1 MPDLEPDPCKRPGV
15 LHGTAAPLSDAL
27 RGALYAAIEAI
38 YAAGGSDTSVH
49 HNAPEPD
56 TGPHAVAT
64 NYDAALTPSCPASNP
79 PLEAA
84 CVRLTECLK
93 HWESRIEDRSL
104 RGQAAV
110 YHFHPPS
117 NMPDFESRVMGQSMS
132 AADSALITR
141 LRFLCPKVGFEV
153 FPVVLKYTGTT
164 RQYNAWVQQTNGHVE
179 PASTGHNGFWKPYQ
193 HVKHSPSVFQF
204 NSFSGPT
211 LAETAG
217 CHEGNVLD
225 ERNVAWERARRGL
238 FSWQS
243 PDEKRHFEEERRVRE
258 ANPKWYQNIIPGTS
272 GDLGHYYA
280 PLEFV
285 NTAEQSQPA
294 SHIWQYLLTQCNQS
308 VESAAYFGAVQAL
321 CNFVWPKGDD
331 MPTETRILGM
341 QVRDRQEWIDAIDS
355 TVMGDLIMASLV
367 IKDSQLCNSLI
378 VQTQTEPNVDYTWV
392 CEKAS
397 VHGYSA
403 AEVLFGLRRFLFK
416 RNNFLQIA
424 TIIGK
429 LPAYSDSN
437 DTAEIVS
444 ELVKSTLD
452 TLEHPVSASHGRV
465 VVNFLKLFRDF
476 ETWSD
481 MVKSALASEP
491 RRLHRHTQF
500 MLGLLNRLLE
510 VAIKGRLPVDEVMA
524 FYQQYAELMSSSHPL
539 WQVHRLVSDAT
550 KAQNAE
556 AKAARQAWCIAEP
569 AEELTNDTSEP
580 LPTNHT
586 VIAGLFRNLDR
597 LGMHDQVTNLAD
609 HIVQHVAEIE
619 PIHMAPLWLPLLMT
633 LQDLADPE
641 TPAFRRLFEAI
652 FERYDEAVFE
662 DVSGRLEQDPGSIPH
677 MAACCSHC
685 EKLDPYFE
693 QPNWK
698 TLHLVRPRAVVD
710 HIETRLREQGK
721 PVKTVVYGKNEANL
735 TMQLTKASLVN
746 EKLRTAGELRRQE
759 ATRTVRRFDPARLL
773 PFLEDKEDIMWKLG
787 NAESQEAPE
796 NTPAKSSD
804 SPSAGAARL
813 SSISSSST
821 SDTSLDHLETPH
833 TDPQHRPTKS
843 EAPSSIETRLG
854 GATPKLESHGGPGI
868 VKAGSP
874 SASDLT
880 GRAGHEDIRE
890 MFGATAKKEKTTPG
904 GSQGLPR
911 SSGASTRDR
920 LKTFGLVKRTSRPTY
935 DDASA
940 ERLRAALDK
949 GRAPRVTPGSSSSG
963 TPFRYSSKAETSAKR
978 TESARVCSWGFGLA
992 RSPPPP
998 PLRKGVAGSAGP
1010 TPRPSSL
1017 AGASGRGLGAGVRK
1031 RSPPSSPSP
1040 TTGVAEP
1047 DYLAAVL
1054 GAERAKKRRTG
1065 STWEVRSAAG
1075 HVVGSGTS
1083 SGKSRFDSL
1092 ARDKENSRRPSLP
1105 GTTARFQPGAA
1116 GRAGAA
1122 SGALATRSPNV
1133 RPGTTRIPASAGAK
1147 RKTGGDDAVI
1157 DLCGGSPSF
1166 GAAKKKGKPVFDPL
1180 DDDPF
1185 GDD

>member
-1 MPDLEPDPCKRPGV
+1 
-15 LHGTAAPLSDAL
+15 
-27 RGALYAAIEAI
+27 
-38 YAAGGSDTSVH
+38 
-49 HNAPEPD
+49 
-56 TGPHAVAT
+56 
-64 NYDAALTPSCPASNP
+64 
-79 PLEAA
+79 
-84 CVRLTECLK
+84 
-93 HWESRIEDRSL
+93 
-104 RGQAAV
+104 
-110 YHFHPPS
+110 
-117 NMPDFESRVMGQSMS
+117 
-132 AADSALITR
+132 
-141 LRFLCPKVGFEV
+141 
-153 FPVVLKYTGTT
+153 
-164 RQYNAWVQQTNGHVE
+164 
-179 PASTGHNGFWKPYQ
+179 
-193 HVKHSPSVFQF
+193 
-204 NSFSGPT
+204 
-211 LAETAG
+211 
-217 CHEGNVLD
+217 
-225 ERNVAWERARRGL
+225 
-238 FSWQS
+238 
-243 PDEKRHFEEERRVRE
+243 
-258 ANPKWYQNIIPGTS
+258 
-272 GDLGHYYA
+272 
-280 PLEFV
+280 
-285 NTAEQSQPA
+285 
-294 SHIWQYLLTQCNQS
+294 
-308 VESAAYFGAVQAL
+308 
-321 CNFVWPKGDD
+321 
-331 MPTETRILGM
+331 
-341 QVRDRQEWIDAIDS
+341 
-355 TVMGDLIMASLV
+355 
-367 IKDSQLCNSLI
+367 
-378 VQTQTEPNVDYTWV
+378 
-392 CEKAS
+392 
-397 VHGYSA
+397 
-403 AEVLFGLRRFLFK
+403 
-416 RNNFLQIA
+416 
-424 TIIGK
+424 
-429 LPAYSDSN
+429 
-437 DTAEIVS
+437 
-444 ELVKSTLD
+444 
-452 TLEHPVSASHGRV
+452 
-465 VVNFLKLFRDF
+465 
-476 ETWSD
+476 
-481 MVKSALASEP
+481 
-491 RRLHRHTQF
+491 
-500 MLGLLNRLLE
+500 
-510 VAIKGRLPVDEVMA
+510 MA
-524 FYQQYAELMSSSHPL
+524 FYQQYAELMGSSHPL

-569 AEELTNDTSEP
+569 AEELINDTSEP

-586 VIAGLFRNLDR
+586 VIAALFRNLDR

-609 HIVQHVAEIE
+609 HIVEHVAEIE

-773 PFLEDKEDIMWKLG
+773 PFLGDKEEIIWKLG

-796 NTPAKSSD
+796 NTPAKSS
-804 SPSAGAARL
+804 L
-813 SSISSSST
+813 SSISSLST
-821 SDTSLDHLETPH
+821 SDTSLDHLETPR
-833 TDPQHRPTKS
+833 TEPQHRPVKS

-854 GATPKLESHGGPGI
+854 GATPKLESHGGLGI

-890 MFGATAKKEKTTPG
+890 MFGATAKKEKTPQEAAKARSG
-904 GSQGLPR
+904 PAALRQKIGSRHLASSNGHLDPPT
-911 SSGASTRDR
+911 SSGPEQGPDTESNAREQQQRDIITLFVQGR
-920 LKTFGLVKRTSRPTY
+920 NLREENGIGTFVWGTGKQ
-935 DDASA
+935 
-940 ERLRAALDK
+940 
-949 GRAPRVTPGSSSSG
+949 PGSVVG
-963 TPFRYSSKAETSAKR
+963 
-978 TESARVCSWGFGLA
+978 GFGLA

-998 PLRKGVAGSAGP
+998 PLHKGVAGSAGP

-1040 TTGVAEP
+1040 ATGVAGA

-1116 GRAGAA
+1116 GRASAA
-1122 SGALATRSPNV
+1122 SGLWRRGRRT
-1133 RPGTTRIPASAGAK
+1133 PGTTRIPASAGAK
-1147 RKTGGDDAVI
+1147 RKTDGDDAVI
-1157 DLCGGSPSF
+1157 DLCGGSPPF
-1166 GAAKKKGKPVFDPL
+1166 GAAKKKGTPVFDPL